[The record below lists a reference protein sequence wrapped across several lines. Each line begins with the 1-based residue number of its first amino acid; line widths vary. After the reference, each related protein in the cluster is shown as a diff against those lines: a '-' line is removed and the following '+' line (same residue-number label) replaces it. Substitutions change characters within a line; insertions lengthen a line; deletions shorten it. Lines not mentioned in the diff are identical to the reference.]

1 MFRAL
6 FALLITTFVLSAAV
20 IDEPVRPTPLVRTLA
35 PSPAKPGAVLV
46 AAGQNLGREFVASA
60 YLTQGE
66 NTYQLEITNQM
77 PESLKVR
84 IPADLKPGRF
94 GLMVLT
100 RGETPRY
107 IDEPV
112 FVNIE

>member
-6 FALLITTFVLSAAV
+6 LALLITTFVLSAAV
-20 IDEPVRPTPLVRTLA
+20 ADEPVRPTPLVRTLA
-35 PSPAKPGAVLV
+35 PSPAKPGSELV
-46 AAGQNLGREFVASA
+46 AAGQNLGKEFVASA

-66 NTYQLEITNQM
+66 NTFELEITSQT
-77 PESLKVR
+77 PQSIKAK
-84 IPADLKPGRF
+84 IPANLKPGRF

-100 RGETPRY
+100 RGEVPRY

>member
-1 MFRAL
+1 MFRASL
-6 FALLITTFVLSAAV
+6 ALLITTFVLSAAV

-46 AAGQNLGREFVASA
+46 ATGQNLGKDFVASA

-66 NTYQLEITNQM
+66 NTYRLEIASQATD
-77 PESLKVR
+77 SIKVKL
-84 IPADLKPGRF
+84 PADLKPGRF
-94 GLMVLT
+94 GLMILT
-100 RGETPRY
+100 RGEAPRY